1 MKRLLFT
8 ILTTSLSL
16 IGLNA
21 QKAFDLSPPEYIKTV
36 QISQGGVNL
45 PGIPLIEYGTSFELS
60 FDDIMGDEAYYH
72 YKISYYDYDWET
84 SILLKNEYLNGLDDF
99 RILDTENSLTTLQ
112 IYTHYRLQ
120 VPNRNTRALLKS
132 GNYLLEIY
140 NDDNELVFTK
150 KFIIYKRQSTI
161 RTWVKRSRDLNFINQ
176 KQIVQFEIETVNQ
189 IIEPQRNLK
198 TVVMQNHNLK
208 TAIYDLQPQFNF
220 GNKFTYKYDQESSF
234 WGGNEYWSFD
244 NKEIR
249 NATFNI
255 NFIELK
261 ELYHNHLFTHGY
273 RKDRVYTF
281 NPDVNGN
288 YVIRNIDAL
297 NNDIEAD
304 YAWVHF
310 SLRIPKITDK
320 NTEVHIYGGFNDFEI
335 DETTKLSYDNVNR
348 IYRGKRLF
356 KQGFYN
362 FKYVIKDKNGELLP
376 GSISGNF
383 DKTENEYTV
392 LAYYRP
398 PGQRFDAV
406 IGLGNTTS
414 VNISN

>member
-1 MKRLLFT
+1 MKILLET
-8 ILTTSLSL
+8 ICILFIIAESSF
-16 IGLNA
+16 A
-21 QKAFDLSPPEYIKTV
+21 QQAFDLTPPEYIRTV

-60 FDDIMGDEAYYH
+60 FDDIMGDEAFYH
-72 YKISYYDYDWET
+72 YKISYYDYDWKT
-84 SILLKNEYLNGLDDF
+84 SILPKNEYLDGLDDF

-120 VPNRNTRALLKS
+120 IPNRNTRALLKT

-140 NDDNELVFTK
+140 NDDEELVFTK
-150 KFIIYKRQSTI
+150 KFVVYQRQSTI
-161 RTWVKRSRDLNFINQ
+161 RSWVKRSRDLNFINT
-176 KQIVQFEIETVNQ
+176 KQVVQFEIETTNQ
-189 IIEPQRNLK
+189 IIEPNRNLK

-208 TAIYDLQPQFNF
+208 TAIYGLQPQFNF

-234 WGGNEYWSFD
+234 WGINEYWNFD

-249 NATFNI
+249 NAAVNVSH
-255 NFIELK
+255 IEL
-261 ELYHNHLFTHGY
+261 LDIYHNYLYTHFS

-281 NPDVNGN
+281 NPDINGN
-288 YVIRNIDAL
+288 YVIRNIDAI

-304 YAWVHF
+304 YVWLHF
-310 SLRIPKITDK
+310 SLRIPKIKDK
-320 NTEVHIYGGFNDFEI
+320 NVAVHIYGGFNDFEI
-335 DETTKLSYDNVNR
+335 DNSTELTYNPVSRLYE
-348 IYRGKRLF
+348 GKRLF

-362 FKYVIKDKNGELLP
+362 FLYITTDENGKIIP

-383 DKTENEYTV
+383 DKTENEYTI

-406 IGLGNTTS
+406 IGIGNTTS
-414 VNISN
+414 VNIAN

>member
-1 MKRLLFT
+1 MKKLHFISLLLYSIFN
-8 ILTTSLSL
+8 S
-16 IGLNA
+16 LNA
-21 QKAFDLSPPEYIKTV
+21 QKAFDLTPPEYIKTV
-36 QISQGGVNL
+36 QVSQAGVNL
-45 PGIPLIEYGTSFELS
+45 PGIPLIEYGTSFEIS

-72 YKISYYDYDWET
+72 YKISYYDYDWKKT
-84 SILLKNEYLNGLDDF
+84 ILSKNEYLEGLDNF

-120 VPNRNTRALLKS
+120 IPNQNTKALSKT

-140 NDDNELVFTK
+140 NDDEELVFTK
-150 KFIIYKRQSTI
+150 KFIVFQRQSFV
-161 RTWVKRSRDLNFINQ
+161 RSWVKRSRNLNFIHE
-176 KQIVQFEIETVNQ
+176 KQIVQFEIETEQ
-189 IIEPQRNLK
+189 PIINPHKNLK
-198 TVVMQNHNLK
+198 TVIMQNHNLK

-234 WGGNEYWSFD
+234 WGGNEYWNFD

-249 NATFNI
+249 NATINI
-255 NFIELK
+255 SHIELK
-261 ELYHNHLFTHGY
+261 EIYHNYLYAHFS
-273 RKDRVYTF
+273 RKNRSYTF
-281 NPDVNGN
+281 NPDINGN
-288 YVIRNIDAL
+288 YVIRNLNAT

-304 YAWVHF
+304 YVWLHF
-310 SLRIPKITDK
+310 SLKIPKTK
-320 NTEVHIYGGFNDFEI
+320 NKEVHLHGGFNDFET
-335 DETTKLSYDNVNR
+335 DNSTLLTYNPLTKSYQ
-348 IYRGKRLF
+348 GKRLF

-362 FKYVIKDKNGELLP
+362 FKYITKNKKGEIEP

-383 DKTENEYTV
+383 DKTENEYTI
-392 LAYYRP
+392 LAYYRN